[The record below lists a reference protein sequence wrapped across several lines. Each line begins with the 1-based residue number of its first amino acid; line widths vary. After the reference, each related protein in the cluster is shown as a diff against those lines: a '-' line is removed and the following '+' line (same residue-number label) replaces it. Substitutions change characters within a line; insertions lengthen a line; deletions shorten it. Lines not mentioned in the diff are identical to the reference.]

1 MKIILLTLL
10 LISGLLSSSI
20 NFKEFRYLAA
30 LDFEREKQ
38 GNLEI
43 KDNSLV
49 LNYSKPDIET
59 ISYLSD
65 KLTILK
71 DDTLVEY
78 NFEEYPKAEY
88 MGLILKAIIKDE
100 YESLDE
106 LFEIKSEKKFISM
119 IAKPIIYNII
129 VSIEVFKNSKDV
141 SKIIINMTNKD
152 KITIETIN

>member
-10 LISGLLSSSI
+10 LVSGLLSSNI
-20 NFKEFRYLAA
+20 NFKELRYLAA

-38 GNLEI
+38 GVLEI
-43 KDNSLV
+43 EGNSLV
-49 LNYSKPDIET
+49 LNYSKPSIET

-78 NFEEYPKAEY
+78 SFDEYPQAQY

-106 LFEIKSEKKFISM
+106 LFEIKIEKEFVSM
-119 IAKPIIYNII
+119 IAKPIIYNTI
-129 VSIEVFKNSKDV
+129 VSIEVFKNSK
-141 SKIIINMTNKD
+141 M
-152 KITIETIN
+152 

>member
-10 LISGLLSSSI
+10 LVSGLLSSNI
-20 NFKEFRYLAA
+20 NFKELRYLAA

-38 GNLEI
+38 GVLEI
-43 KDNSLV
+43 EGNSLV
-49 LNYSKPDIET
+49 LNYSKPSIET

-78 NFEEYPKAEY
+78 SFDEYPQAQY

-106 LFEIKSEKKFISM
+106 LFEIKIEKEFVSM
-119 IAKPIIYNII
+119 IAKPIIYNTI

-141 SKIIINMTNKD
+141 NKIIIYMTNKD

>member
-71 DDTLVEY
+71 NDTLVEY

-106 LFEIKSEKKFISM
+106 LFEIKSEKEFISM

>member
-43 KDNSLV
+43 KDDSLV

-71 DDTLVEY
+71 NDTLVEY

>member
-10 LISGLLSSSI
+10 LVSALLSSSI

-43 KDNSLV
+43 KDDYLV
-49 LNYSKPDIET
+49 LNYSKPSIET

-78 NFEEYPKAEY
+78 SFNEYPQAQY

-106 LFEIKSEKKFISM
+106 LFEIKIEKEFVSM
-119 IAKPIIYNII
+119 IAKPIIYNTI
-129 VSIEVFKNSKDV
+129 VSIEVFKNSKDIN
-141 SKIIINMTNKD
+141 KIIIYMTNKD

>member
-1 MKIILLTLL
+1 MKIILLTLF
-10 LISGLLSSSI
+10 IVSGLLSSTI

-38 GNLEI
+38 GVLEI
-43 KDNSLV
+43 KENSLV

-65 KLTILK
+65 KLIILK

-78 NFEEYPKAEY
+78 SFEEYPKAEY

-106 LFEIKSEKKFISM
+106 LFEIKKEEKLVSM
-119 IAKPIIYNII
+119 IAKPIIYNTI
-129 VSIEVFKNSKDV
+129 VSIEVFKNSKEV
-141 SKIIINMTNKD
+141 SKIIINMINKD
-152 KITIETIN
+152 KITIETIY

>member
-10 LISGLLSSSI
+10 LISGLLSSNI
-20 NFKEFRYLAA
+20 NFKELRYLAA

-38 GNLEI
+38 GILEI
-43 KDNSLV
+43 EGNSLV
-49 LNYSKPDIET
+49 LNYSKPSIET

-78 NFEEYPKAEY
+78 SFNEYPQAQY

-106 LFEIKSEKKFISM
+106 LFEIKIEKEFISM
-119 IAKPIIYNII
+119 IAKPIIYNTI

-141 SKIIINMTNKD
+141 NKIIIYMTNKD

>member
-1 MKIILLTLL
+1 MKIILLTLF

-71 DDTLVEY
+71 NDTLVEY

-106 LFEIKSEKKFISM
+106 LFEIKSEKEFISM
-119 IAKPIIYNII
+119 TAKPIIYNII